1 MIKRSYGCLLEIPAV
16 TNVIIH
22 AHPPLDFIP
31 ERFHPWVRRLVQ
43 GVLPGWVRWQTDL
56 VQINVKNGVRLA
68 QLYGDFQTG
77 QNRFIIAF
85 RHPAPEDAYG
95 MAHLLWQAVPQAAK
109 QLDLRLQPVHSHFI
123 YDRGIPL
130 WAGRW
135 VSWLCSRLGGVS
147 IQRGKLDLAALKAAR
162 QLLSEGKFPL
172 AAAPEGGNNGH
183 NEIVSPLEP
192 GVPQLAFWCVEDLNK
207 AERSE
212 PVYIVPVGI
221 QYHYV
226 NPPWEAIELLLSRL
240 EVRSGLSVNHEQ
252 FDLAVELPT
261 AQITNLY
268 GRLYRLAE
276 HLLTLMEDYY
286 QQIYGLERPEP
297 DEAIDANSQ
306 LAERLQHLLNGALA
320 VAEKYFDLRPKG
332 SVIDRC
338 RRLEQ
343 AGWERIFREDL
354 RNKTTLSLVERGLAN
369 RIAEEADLRMWHM
382 RLVESFVAVTGRYV
396 LEKPTADRFAET
408 VLLLADMVARIQGEN
423 PLPRPSLGKR
433 EALLT
438 VGEPLCV
445 SERWGDY
452 QKSRRK
458 AVGAL
463 TKDLQTALEDLIM
476 DSFDP

>member
-1 MIKRSYGCLLEIPAV
+1 MRAQ
-16 TNVIIH
+16 
-22 AHPPLDFIP
+22 PPLDFIP
-31 ERFHPWVRRLVQ
+31 ERFNPWVRRLVQ
-43 GVLPGWVRWQTDL
+43 GVLPGWVRWQTD
-56 VQINVKNGVRLA
+56 VVTIKATNAEVLA

-77 QNRFIIAF
+77 KNRFVIAF

-109 QLDLRLQPVHSHFI
+109 QLGINLQPVHSHFI

-130 WAGRW
+130 WAGNW
-135 VSWLCSRLGGVS
+135 VSGLCSRLGGVS
-147 IQRGKLDLAALKAAR
+147 IQRGKLDLVALKSAR
-162 QLLSEGKFPL
+162 QLLAHGQFPL

-192 GVPQLAFWCVEDLNK
+192 GVPQLSFWCVEDLAK
-207 AERSE
+207 ADRSE
-212 PVYIVPVGI
+212 SVYIVPLGI
-221 QYHYV
+221 QYRYV
-226 NPPWEAIELLLSRL
+226 DAPWGAIDQLLSQL
-240 EVRSGLSVNHEQ
+240 EDRSGLAEVSDE
-252 FDLAVELPT
+252 FLRSLPVELPT
-261 AQITNLY
+261 AQIKNLY

-286 QQIYGLERPEP
+286 QQIYSLERPDAA
-297 DEAIDANSQ
+297 DEAGNAQ
-306 LAERLQHLLNGALA
+306 LAQRLQHLLNGALT
-320 VAEKYFDLRPKG
+320 VAEKYFDLKPKG

-354 RNKTTLSLVERGLAN
+354 RHDSTLSAVERGLAD

-408 VLLLADMVARIQGEN
+408 VLLLADMVARLQGEN
-423 PLPRPSLGKR
+423 PFPRPSLGKR

-438 VGEPLCV
+438 VGEPICV
-445 SERWGDY
+445 SDRWGDY
-452 QKSRRK
+452 KTSRRR
-458 AVGAL
+458 AVATL
-463 TKDLQTALEDLIM
+463 TKDLQGALEGLIV
-476 DSFDP
+476 DSGKF

>member
-1 MIKRSYGCLLEIPAV
+1 M
-16 TNVIIH
+16 TNAIIR
-22 AHPPLDFIP
+22 AQPPLDFIP
-31 ERFHPWVRRLVQ
+31 ERFTPWIRCLLQGILPAWVHWQADLTRIKVQ
-43 GVLPGWVRWQTDL
+43 NADT
-56 VQINVKNGVRLA
+56 LA

-77 QNRFIIAF
+77 KTRFVLAF

-95 MAHLLWQAVPQAAK
+95 MAHLLWRAVPQAAK
-109 QLDLRLQPVHSHFI
+109 QLGIKLQPVHSHFI

-130 WAGRW
+130 WAGSW

-147 IQRGKLDLAALKAAR
+147 IQRGKLDLVALKAAR
-162 QLLSEGKFPL
+162 HLLVNGQFPL

-192 GVPQLAFWCVEDLNK
+192 GVPQLAFWCVEDLAK

-212 PVYIVPVGI
+212 SVYIVPLGI
-221 QYHYV
+221 QYRYI
-226 NPPWEAIELLLSRL
+226 NPPWDAIDQLLSRL
-240 EVRSGLSVNHEQ
+240 EANSGIEGVVEQ
-252 FDLAVELPT
+252 FVPPVELPT

-276 HLLTLMEDYY
+276 HLLALMEGYY
-286 QQIYGLERPEP
+286 QQIYGLERP
-297 DEAIDANSQ
+297 DTASDIDANGQ
-306 LAERLQHLLNGALA
+306 LASRLQHLLNGALA
-320 VAEKYFDLRPKG
+320 VAEKYFDLKPKG

-354 RNKTTLSLVERGLAN
+354 RNATTLSAVERGLAD
-369 RIAEEADLRMWHM
+369 RIAEEADLRMGHM

-408 VLLLADMVARIQGEN
+408 VLLLADMITRIEGKN
-423 PLPRPSLGKR
+423 PFPRPSLGKR

-438 VGEPLCV
+438 VGKPICV
-445 SERWGDY
+445 SDRKDDY
-452 QKSRRK
+452 KQSRRK
-458 AVGAL
+458 AVAAL
-463 TKDLQTALEDLIM
+463 TKDLQTSLENLIV
-476 DSFDP
+476 DSSEF

>member
-1 MIKRSYGCLLEIPAV
+1 M
-16 TNVIIH
+16 TNAIIR
-22 AHPPLDFIP
+22 AQPPLDFIP
-31 ERFHPWVRRLVQ
+31 ERFNPWIRYLLQRI
-43 GVLPGWVRWQTDL
+43 LPAWVNWQTDL
-56 VQINVKNGVRLA
+56 TRIKVQNADTLA

-77 QNRFIIAF
+77 KNRFVLAF

-109 QLDLRLQPVHSHFI
+109 QLGINLQPVHSHFI

-130 WAGRW
+130 WAGSW

-147 IQRGKLDLAALKAAR
+147 IQRGKLDLVALKAAR
-162 QLLSEGKFPL
+162 NLLANGQFPL

-192 GVPQLAFWCVEDLNK
+192 GVPQLAFWCVEDLVK

-212 PVYIVPVGI
+212 PVYIVPLGI
-221 QYHYV
+221 QYRYI
-226 NPPWEAIELLLSRL
+226 NPPWDAIDQLLSRL
-240 EVRSGLSVNHEQ
+240 EASSGIQGSIEKFVPP
-252 FDLAVELPT
+252 VELPT

-276 HLLTLMEDYY
+276 HLLTLMEGYY
-286 QQIYGLERPEP
+286 QQIYGLEGADTDP
-297 DEAIDANSQ
+297 AMDANGQ
-306 LAERLQHLLNGALA
+306 LASRLQHLLNEALA
-320 VAEKYFDLRPKG
+320 VAEKYFDLKPKG

-354 RNKTTLSLVERGLAN
+354 RNETSLSSVERGLAD

-396 LEKPTADRFAET
+396 LEKPTAERFAET
-408 VLLLADMVARIQGEN
+408 VLLLADMVTRIQGGT
-423 PLPRPSLGKR
+423 PFPRPSLGKR

-438 VGEPLCV
+438 VGEPICV
-445 SERWGDY
+445 SDRKDDY
-452 QKSRRK
+452 KQSRRK
-458 AVGAL
+458 AVAAL
-463 TKDLQTALEDLIM
+463 TKDLQTSLENLIV
-476 DSFDP
+476 DSSEF